1 MLTSGSNDGKYG
13 LNLMILLSL
22 LFHALIMSALFF
34 SSPRSSP
41 RWTFGPVYSV
51 QLVSPSEI
59 SSGASGTKSDLPPG
73 ETKATLS
80 KDLTT
85 VTKSL
90 PGRMAPLS
98 LEKNTL
104 RKEQKDE
111 VEKAVENI
119 REKVQAAKPAAPA
132 VTKGSRGTPVAPT
145 GIPSGAN
152 EGKVRINAY
161 YAVIWSMI
169 KAQWALP
176 GAMVPPGNIETII
189 HVRVLRS
196 GAVTELSFEKRSGNR
211 YLDESAMKAIQKAS
225 PFPPLPEGG
234 GIGDG
239 IELGIRFHSSE
250 LR

>member
-1 MLTSGSNDGKYG
+1 MLMSGSNDGRCG
-13 LNLMILLSL
+13 LNRMIFLSL
-22 LFHALIMSALFF
+22 LFHALVLSVLFF

-51 QLVSPSEI
+51 QLVGPSVL
-59 SSGASGTKSDLPPG
+59 SGEKAFSVPPG
-73 ETKATLS
+73 DRGSALS

-90 PGRMAPLS
+90 PDRMSLP
-98 LEKNTL
+98 LEKNIP
-104 RKEQKDE
+104 RKGRIDE

-119 REKVQAAKPAAPA
+119 RERVRSAKPAAPA
-132 VTKGSRGTPVAPT
+132 VAKGSAGTPRVS
-145 GIPSGAN
+145 SGGPASRTAGS
-152 EGKVRINAY
+152 EGKVRMDAY
-161 YAVIWSMI
+161 YALIWSMI

-176 GAMVPPGNIETII
+176 SDIVPRGNIEAIVHTRI
-189 HVRVLRS
+189 LRN

-211 YLDESAMKAIQKAS
+211 YFDESAMKAVQKAS
-225 PFPPLPEGG
+225 PFPPLPEDGG
-234 GIGDG
+234 FGNS